1 MINGV
6 GNLFAFTDNN
16 VSSNNSLEIINDNS
30 FAEMLNKLQKEDI
43 YSENTT
49 NKSVNR
55 EDYKNNDNIENH
67 DKDDFQ
73 KYLETLETIEESE
86 ISKTNDEY
94 EKQNDKNEIINHKE
108 ENENNENIIEE
119 KNISDNNLE
128 SSLENERVNNENNS
142 DSSKET
148 LIANK
153 KSNSINSI
161 ISIKE
166 KAKNIIENNNLIT
179 KNAKSDKNAEK
190 LYSLNITTEEKE
202 SLIKEIDNLKKE
214 INSLD
219 AKELNDKEKEDLI
232 TLLESLEN
240 IKNMILEN
248 SKEKNADNLKET
260 KELQIKNSD
269 EKNIK
274 EPKENL
280 KEIELNKNS
289 ENTEEIATEY
299 NFDFEDNIELN
310 KRENKNENLNNNS
323 NNNLNKTISDDKG
336 AELTVINMKD
346 SSEGAN
352 LKGFNHYN
360 NVSKTQNGN
369 NLTENIIKFQDLM
382 GKLVEKAQVAINN
395 GKSEVLMSLNPEYLG
410 KVRLKISMEGDNFVG
425 KIFVDNAEIK
435 DIFTKN
441 LDTVITSLNEVGIN
455 IEGFDVMLRQD
466 MPNEEFPEFADN
478 NLFGIFND
486 ESGDFAEEMAA
497 DIINYIVP
505 ERKLNLLI

>member
-190 LYSLNITTEEKE
+190 LYSLNMTTEEKE
-202 SLIKEIDNLKKE
+202 SLIKEIDNLRKE

-219 AKELNDKEKEDLI
+219 AKELNDKEKEDLFN
-232 TLLESLEN
+232 LLESLEN
-240 IKNMILEN
+240 IKNMVLEN

-441 LDTVITSLNEVGIN
+441 LDTVITSLNEIGIN

-486 ESGDFAEEMAA
+486 ESGDFTEEMAA

>member
-369 NLTENIIKFQDLM
+369 NLTESIIKFQDLM

-478 NLFGIFND
+478 NPFGIFND
-486 ESGDFAEEMAA
+486 ESGDFAEDMAA

>member
-441 LDTVITSLNEVGIN
+441 LDTVITSLNEIGIN

-478 NLFGIFND
+478 NPFGIFND
-486 ESGDFAEEMAA
+486 ESGDFTEEMAA

>member
-108 ENENNENIIEE
+108 ENENNENIEE

-202 SLIKEIDNLKKE
+202 SLIKEIDNLRKE

-369 NLTENIIKFQDLM
+369 NLTESIIKFQDLM

-478 NLFGIFND
+478 NPFGIFND

>member
-369 NLTENIIKFQDLM
+369 NLTESIIKFQDLM

-478 NLFGIFND
+478 NPFGIFND